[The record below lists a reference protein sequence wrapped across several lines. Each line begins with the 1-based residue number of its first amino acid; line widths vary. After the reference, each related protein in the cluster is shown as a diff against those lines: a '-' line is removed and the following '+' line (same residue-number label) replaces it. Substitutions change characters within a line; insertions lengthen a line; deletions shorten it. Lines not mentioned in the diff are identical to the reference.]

1 VQIAVVSAAQNAAAV
16 VAPLVPPVPL
26 EPPLLELLVLVLELL
41 VLELLALELLALEL
55 LEAELEAEL
64 DPPVVLEAAVALELD
79 WFPTSSLLLQPASAS
94 PSTTPTAL
102 PNRMS
107 NSRM

>member
-1 VQIAVVSAAQNAAAV
+1 
-16 VAPLVPPVPL
+16 
-26 EPPLLELLVLVLELL
+26 
-41 VLELLALELLALEL
+41 
-55 LEAELEAEL
+55 
-64 DPPVVLEAAVALELD
+64 VVLEAAVVLELD